1 MPGVEETIARLRR
14 LGLPIA
20 IASGSPRRMIEAVT
34 ERLSLGWIAV
44 RCSAMDEAR
53 SKPAP
58 DVYLTAAR
66 RLGVRPSRCLAI
78 DDSPSGVR
86 AAKAAGMACIAVPD
100 RLLQGDPAYAE
111 ADVVLGAL
119 TELDERVLRSV
130 GVRIS
135 MRTEGEGGSGRVRRS
150 ADADEE
156 EFQA

>member
-1 MPGVEETIARLRR
+1 MAGHRDGWLRCT
-14 LGLPIA
+14 A
-20 IASGSPRRMIEAVT
+20 QGSHLLLPRREP
-34 ERLSLGWIAV
+34 GQ
-44 RCSAMDEAR
+44 
-53 SKPAP
+53 
-58 DVYLTAAR
+58 AR
-66 RLGVRPSRCLAI
+66 REDEGDEQEPQPVPEGVCPGTPSRCLAI

>member
-1 MPGVEETIARLRR
+1 
-14 LGLPIA
+14 
-20 IASGSPRRMIEAVT
+20 
-34 ERLSLGWIAV
+34 
-44 RCSAMDEAR
+44 
-53 SKPAP
+53 
-58 DVYLTAAR
+58 
-66 RLGVRPSRCLAI
+66 
-78 DDSPSGVR
+78 
-86 AAKAAGMACIAVPD
+86 MACIAVPD